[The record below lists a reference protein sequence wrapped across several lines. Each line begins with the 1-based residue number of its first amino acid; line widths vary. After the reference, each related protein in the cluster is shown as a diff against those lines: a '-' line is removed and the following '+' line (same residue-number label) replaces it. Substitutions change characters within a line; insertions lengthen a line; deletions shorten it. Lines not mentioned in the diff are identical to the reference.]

1 MDTWFLDNLEKLVP
15 IVIALLYFL
24 GTSKAKKSAE
34 AEGVPDPKTDERARK
49 IQEEIRRKILE
60 RQQRGSV
67 PVERQAPPE
76 RPTLEDAQPLPP
88 NFERSYREEVEV
100 EVFPGLES
108 NVPPPE
114 PRQTNPLDFYEEQRK
129 EIEEQVRKTREF
141 AERAR
146 LADVGTA
153 YARPMS
159 KEARSD
165 MDRMRY
171 AKLWDDL
178 DDPESLRRAIVLKE
192 ILDVPVALR

>member
-24 GTSKAKKSAE
+24 GTSKAKKNAE
-34 AEGVPDPKTDERARK
+34 AEGEPDPQADERARK

-60 RQQRGSV
+60 RQQKGNT
-67 PVERQAPPE
+67 PAQRQAPVE
-76 RPTLEDAQPLPP
+76 IPTREVAQPLQPSD
-88 NFERSYREEVEV
+88 ERSYREGPEED
-100 EVFPGLES
+100 VFIFSERD
-108 NVPPPE
+108 VPPPVYE
-114 PRQTNPLDFYEEQRK
+114 EAKTLDYYEEQRK

-146 LADVGTA
+146 MADVGTA

-159 KEARSD
+159 KEAQSD
-165 MDRMRY
+165 RDRKRY
-171 AKLWDDL
+171 AKLWDGL
-178 DDPESLRRAIVLKE
+178 DDPKDLRRAIVLKE

>member
-34 AEGVPDPKTDERARK
+34 AEGVPDPKADERARK

-60 RQQRGSV
+60 RQQRGNV
-67 PVERQAPPE
+67 PIERQAHPE
-76 RPTLEDAQPLPP
+76 LPTLEDAQPLPP
-88 NFERSYREEVEV
+88 NFERSYREEAEV

>member
-1 MDTWFLDNLEKLVP
+1 M
-15 IVIALLYFL
+15 
-24 GTSKAKKSAE
+24 
-34 AEGVPDPKTDERARK
+34 
-49 IQEEIRRKILE
+49 
-60 RQQRGSV
+60 
-67 PVERQAPPE
+67 
-76 RPTLEDAQPLPP
+76 
-88 NFERSYREEVEV
+88 